1 MKYMDHIQMLEKLV
15 EENVPFS
22 IEYLGCGEV
31 IFNICGIYA
40 SGNNIEEVF
49 TALYSAA
56 IKAYPERFK

>member
-1 MKYMDHIQMLEKLV
+1 MLKKLV

-22 IEYLGCGEV
+22 IEYLGCSEV